1 VFGAQEN
8 KGVAMKRFW
17 TAMAVAFLAIFVV
30 AGCNDYGNTFQN
42 PGGAFLSF
50 LSPSQIPACVPGPS
64 ITCSSFTL
72 TVNGSGFVK
81 QTLVQWNGKTCPA
94 SSTASATAACTTT
107 VTLDINNNVTSVTAT
122 ISTSLIAK
130 PGTATVNTI
139 NPGSNY
145 GTGSNG
151 LSNPINFIINNPPNP
166 VPTVT
171 SVSPICATVGSSL
184 ALTVTGTNFLNI
196 APPPNVAPT
205 QFSTLNWTSGGSQLQ
220 LTPYTMVAATVT
232 STQITAM
239 IPAAN
244 IGAAG
249 TATVTVYNPP
259 SDPVPNVAGS
269 TGSGGGTSAPPVT
282 VTVQTSACPVAAK
295 AQANSA
301 SMAAVAEETPAVSLD
316 GRYVAYTAVQ
326 DEHAQIFLRDTCEG
340 AAAGCQPNTSLL
352 SATSD
357 GHPSAGESHTPSMSS
372 DGRYVAF
379 SSDATNL
386 AENAPPGRQ
395 IYLRDTCIGAD
406 ASCKPSTILISTDSG
421 GALVGAESILPS
433 ISSSGR
439 FVAFLAVTPSHAP
452 DHPSAEA
459 KSPATTPNNG
469 LRQVFVRDTCL
480 GFRPRAF
487 LFGTEMRLRLFAG
500 APEGATS
507 CTPKTTRIS
516 LQPGDGTGSD
526 TAPAGPALSGGAK
539 HVAMTGAKASTL
551 FTRSVPVDD
560 SVFLAITSDQ
570 R

>member
-1 VFGAQEN
+1 
-8 KGVAMKRFW
+8 
-17 TAMAVAFLAIFVV
+17 MAVALLAIFVV

-94 SSTASATAACTTT
+94 SSTAGATAPCTTT

-122 ISTSLIAK
+122 ISTSLVAK
-130 PGTATVNTI
+130 PGTATINTI

-145 GTGSNG
+145 GAGSNG
-151 LSNPINFIINNPPNP
+151 LSNTINFIINNPPNL

-171 SVSPICATVGSSL
+171 SVSPTCAAVGSKLS
-184 ALTVTGTNFLNI
+184 LTVIGTNFLNGSTD
-196 APPPNVAPT
+196 PT
-205 QFSTLNWTSGGSQLQ
+205 QVSTVIWTPKGSGTQGQFTAPMAS
-220 LTPYTMVAATVT
+220 T
-232 STQITAM
+232 STQITVQV
-239 IPAAN
+239 PASDVNVA
-244 IGAAG
+244 GSAAL
-249 TATVTVYNPP
+249 TVSNPP
-259 SDPVPNVAGS
+259 SPPVPNVPGS
-269 TGSGGGTSAPPVT
+269 TGSGGGTSTPAVT
-282 VTVQTSACPVAAK
+282 VPIQSSCPVAAK
-295 AQANSA
+295 APATTA
-301 SMAAVAEETPAVSLD
+301 STAPIAEETPAVSLD

-326 DEHAQIFLRDTCEG
+326 EEHAQISLRDTCEG
-340 AAAGCQPNTSLL
+340 APTGCLPHTSLL
-352 SATSD
+352 SVTGDAS
-357 GHPSAGESHTPSMSS
+357 PAAGDSHTPSMSS

-386 AENAPPGRQ
+386 VENAPPGRQ

-406 ASCKPSTILISTDSG
+406 ASCKPSTILVSTDSG

-452 DHPSAEA
+452 NHSSPETKSSGSAIN
-459 KSPATTPNNG
+459 SG

-487 LFGTEMRLRLFAG
+487 LFGPGVRLYAY
-500 APEGATS
+500 APEGGTS

-526 TAPAGPALSGGAK
+526 TAPAGPALSGKAGY
-539 HVAMTGAKASTL
+539 VATTGAKASTL
-551 FTRSVPVDD
+551 FTRSVAVDD
-560 SVFLAITSDQ
+560 SVFLAIAGDQ